1 MCWKRYMPASISGEV
16 ESLCMP
22 DGRKRGV
29 GLVRVDDAR
38 SIELR
43 RVGGVRQRLT
53 DLCCKSSNHHIM
65 ELALHGVRGPAAY
78 VPWR

>member
-22 DGRKRGV
+22 DVRKRGV
-29 GLVRVDDAR
+29 GLGRVDDAR

-43 RVGGVRQRLT
+43 RVGGVRQRRLT
-53 DLCCKSSNHHIM
+53 DLCCKSYRHIM
-65 ELALHGVRGPAAY
+65 ELALHGVRGPAAH